1 MGTLLKLN
9 RVESE
14 ADVIEYPA
22 SGLVDYQEVWERL
35 VVVVMQA
42 DQEYLIWSEPAN
54 VLKQKILFI
63 KLNLKQNLNI

>member
-1 MGTLLKLN
+1 MN

-35 VVVVMQA
+35 VVVMQA
-42 DQEYLIWSEPAN
+42 DQEYLIWSKPAN

>member
-1 MGTLLKLN
+1 MN

-35 VVVVMQA
+35 VVVMQA